1 MITDLRRRSALL
13 IFVVMFVGMQFIRP
27 DLRALPADPAR
38 SIFARLSP
46 PAEVEALLMTSCNDC
61 HGFAQRWPWYSRVA
75 PVSWLIGSDVE
86 EAQSRVDFTEWGGM
100 EPARQAAALERMC
113 AEARAGE
120 MPLPR
125 YVWMHRAAA
134 LAPEQVSALCE
145 WAAAEAAKLKGS
157 GLATAPLPGG
167 KD

>member
-1 MITDLRRRSALL
+1 MITDIRRRAALL
-13 IFVVMFVGMQFIRP
+13 IFVVMFVGMQFFRP
-27 DLRALPADPAR
+27 DLRVLPVDPAR
-38 SIFARLSP
+38 SIYVQLSP
-46 PAEVEALLMTSCNDC
+46 PAEVKALLMTSCNDC
-61 HGFAQRWPWYSRVA
+61 HGFAGRWPWYARVA

-86 EAQSRVDFTEWGGM
+86 EAQAHVDFTEWGGM
-100 EPARQAAALERMC
+100 ETARQASALERMC
-113 AEARAGE
+113 DQVRKGE

-134 LAPEQVSALCE
+134 LGPEQVAVLCA

-157 GLATAPLPGG
+157 GLATAPLTSG